1 MTAEGVLDLVGALLV
16 MAGAVFSLAAAVGL
30 VRFPDPLT
38 RMHAATKPAVFGLL
52 LVLLGVAFTLRSPGV
67 FLLLTLAVLLQ
78 VMTATVSGHLV
89 SRSAHRSGLW
99 DAAGAVRDELAA
111 DQEAGAA
118 RRQDAPDDPGKPEPG
133 ASEAAGGPEAGEL
146 PPPAGP

>member
-1 MTAEGVLDLVGALLV
+1 MTAEGVLDLFGALLV

-30 VRFPDPLT
+30 VRFPDALT

-52 LVLLGVAFTLRSPGV
+52 LVLLGVALTLRSLGV

-89 SRSAHRSGLW
+89 SRSAHRSGQW
-99 DAAGAVRDELAA
+99 DAAGAVVDELAA
-111 DQEAGAA
+111 DQEAAA
-118 RRQDAPDDPGKPEPG
+118 RAVPTPDAAQGP
-133 ASEAAGGPEAGEL
+133 AAGDE